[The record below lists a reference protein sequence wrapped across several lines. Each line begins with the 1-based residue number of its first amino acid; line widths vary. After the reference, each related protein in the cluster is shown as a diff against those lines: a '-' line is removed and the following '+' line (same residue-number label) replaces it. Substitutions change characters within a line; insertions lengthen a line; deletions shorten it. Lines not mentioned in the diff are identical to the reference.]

1 MRDLVAVRKVKKN
14 VILEVTGVK
23 IFKKR
28 NTEMLALS
36 LHSRDVMTI
45 RSNLGYQDWPEKL
58 SLHCSMYERN

>member
-45 RSNLGYQDWPEKL
+45 RSNLGYQD
-58 SLHCSMYERN
+58 